1 MYLMGFDGHLGSG
14 KTLGMSVMAQHFR
27 QKSGCTLYSNYGL
40 KNSKLF
46 TTFDQFLD
54 VANQPSSIICLDEA
68 HTDLDSRSGNTNT
81 AKYFTHM
88 LFYLR
93 KLRCTLFFSSPSI
106 ANIEF
111 RVRSIMNVYCQ
122 VEKNKNSFFYN
133 MYDLQSERFLRTMK
147 VDQKK
152 VFAIGHQIYDTHKM
166 VTPIEFPE
174 RKEDYL
180 KILNDLKHT
189 SDQYYI
195 GGQAMNEPKA
205 KLAEVIAV

>member
-1 MYLMGFDGHLGSG
+1 MYLMGFDGPLGSG
-14 KTLGMSVMAQHFR
+14 KTLGMSVMAQYYR
-27 QKSGCTLYSNYGL
+27 QKTGCTLYSNYGL
-40 KNSKLF
+40 KNSKMF
-46 TTFDQFLD
+46 TSFDQFLD
-54 VANQPSSIICLDEA
+54 IAKQPSSIICLDEA
-68 HTDLDSRSGNTNT
+68 HTDLDSRSGNTNV

-122 VEKNKNSFFYN
+122 VQKNRNSFLYN
-133 MYDLQSERFLRTMK
+133 MYDLQSERFLRTLK
-147 VDQKK
+147 VNQQK

-166 VTPIEFPE
+166 VVPIEFPE
-174 RKEDYL
+174 KKEDYL
-180 KILNDLKHT
+180 KILTDLKNT

-195 GGQAMNEPKA
+195 GGQTTDAPEA
-205 KLAEVIAV
+205 QLTEAVVC